1 MPSAPAET
9 RRKQESAAVLQ
20 SDLAPPAGLCL
31 PGQGTAR
38 PMQGPRPR
46 RDRSKREHPQ
56 GHVGMPPSPS
66 APCWGCGMEEKE
78 HGAAA
83 ACSALRKAAGERRFV
98 GLWLQARLV
107 RHSPAKTYMSRILC
121 VSNACFTW
129 RPLFLSVNKKVG
141 SEDNGTFKTPSVPIS
156 FTLGLAA
163 TFLCCLT

>member
-9 RRKQESAAVLQ
+9 RGKQESAAVLQ

-31 PGQGTAR
+31 LGKGQRDPCGVPDPGGTGAS
-38 PMQGPRPR
+38 GSTPRG
-46 RDRSKREHPQ
+46 K
-56 GHVGMPPSPS
+56 
-66 APCWGCGMEEKE
+66 WGCPYPHHLHAGACGMEEKE

-129 RPLFLSVNKKVG
+129 RPLFLSVNKKLAV
-141 SEDNGTFKTPSVPIS
+141 KTMALLKHLQFLFPSH
-156 FTLGLAA
+156 
-163 TFLCCLT
+163 